1 MKYRVAPM
9 DSAARR
15 GLETIIAS
23 LTAPQS
29 AEDDGW
35 VVIFD
40 GLTAR
45 ALDAR
50 LAEAGVL
57 DTVETDPVVG

>member
-9 DSAARR
+9 DSKARR
-15 GLETIIAS
+15 GLESVIAG
-23 LTAPQS
+23 LAAPEA

-35 VVIFD
+35 TVVFD

-45 ALDAR
+45 ALDQR
-50 LAEAGVL
+50 LAAAGIL
-57 DTVETDPVVG
+57 DMVESDPVIV

>member
-1 MKYRVAPM
+1 MKYRAAPM

-23 LTAPQS
+23 LAAPET

-35 VVIFD
+35 TVVFD

-45 ALDAR
+45 ALDQR
-50 LAEAGVL
+50 LAAAGIL
-57 DTVETDPVVG
+57 DTVETDPVIG

>member
-1 MKYRVAPM
+1 M

>member
-1 MKYRVAPM
+1 M

-15 GLETIIAS
+15 GLESIVAG
-23 LTAPQS
+23 LAAAER

-35 VVIFD
+35 TVVFD
-40 GLTAR
+40 GFTAR
-45 ALDAR
+45 ALDQR
-50 LAEAGVL
+50 LKAAGIL